1 MENED
6 LGKHP
11 FGENPFGNPELGI
24 LQEGGIEEEKVC
36 PHCGNDLAKKEKYCM
51 ICGMNVEPVL
61 KKDYQ
66 RAMSDGD
73 GSNLG
78 GSAYGGSN
86 YGGYGGAAASGY
98 GGSSGSGYGGSSY
111 GSKATYRTKKSS
123 SMFPILI
130 VVIGLVAVGAA
141 IFFFKK
147 GLNAPGV
154 PQSITMHRTII
165 TELDGRKIS
174 SREELITV
182 KALGD
187 VVTEISL
194 KHTIDSSNLRS
205 DSALLYKKNL
215 IKKFGDLNYPE
226 FISYDVVEGENEI
239 VVTVD
244 FTELDKVENLNI
256 LLDNDLLEFK
266 DGKDRVKATDHVSY
280 KAVVSE
286 LKAAQYKE

>member
-1 MENED
+1 MENGN
-6 LGKHP
+6 LGNHP

-24 LQEGGIEEEKVC
+24 LQEGGNEEEKVC
-36 PHCGNDLAKKEKYCM
+36 PHCGTDLAKNEKYCM
-51 ICGMNVEPVL
+51 ICGMSVEPVL

-66 RAMSDGD
+66 RAVSDGD

-78 GSAYGGSN
+78 SSAYGGN
-86 YGGYGGAAASGY
+86 GY
-98 GGSSGSGYGGSSY
+98 GGSAGAGYGSTAGAGYGSSY
-111 GSKATYRTKKSS
+111 GSKTTYRAKKSS
-123 SMFPILI
+123 SLVPILI
-130 VVIGLVAVGAA
+130 FVIGLAAVAVAFL
-141 IFFFKK
+141 FFRK

-154 PQSITMHRTII
+154 PQSVTMHRTVIS
-165 TELDGRKIS
+165 ELNGQKIS

-182 KALGD
+182 NALGD
-187 VVTEISL
+187 VVTQISL

-226 FISYDVVEGENEI
+226 FISYDVVESENEI
-239 VVTVD
+239 VITVD
-244 FTELDKVENLNI
+244 FKELDKVENLNI

-266 DGKDRVKATDHVSY
+266 DGKERVNKTDHISY
-280 KAVVSE
+280 KAVISE